1 MEKKNSRLAMWAL
14 IPAFLLC
21 FAVRLVQIL
30 AGTDMNTGFMYDDCG
45 FLLKYGYYGLLIITA
60 GALIALVILDTKRG
74 CAISDADS
82 ARFVDGRAVMAAFP
96 MLVMGAL
103 TVYEGVVEM
112 RAITPSAL
120 LIFTDFVL
128 GGIVTLVAFITLYKK
143 EFNRFLGF
151 SYVAGALLFM
161 VRLMCYFMDQMAV
174 ASIPERLIKCLAPI
188 FATVFFMQ
196 LAKLLCGAQQKKT
209 AASLVVIGGTGAVL
223 ILSSALATIAA
234 GLIAPSDIDLRITS
248 DSYKA
253 ELFKQVSFGKNYYMM
268 QWMSWVD
275 VLFAVMAVLVI
286 VVLYMR
292 PAEKKISADEEAPE
306 ENSSDLD
313 EN

>member
-1 MEKKNSRLAMWAL
+1 
-14 IPAFLLC
+14 
-21 FAVRLVQIL
+21 
-30 AGTDMNTGFMYDDCG
+30 
-45 FLLKYGYYGLLIITA
+45 
-60 GALIALVILDTKRG
+60 
-74 CAISDADS
+74 
-82 ARFVDGRAVMAAFP
+82 
-96 MLVMGAL
+96 
-103 TVYEGVVEM
+103 
-112 RAITPSAL
+112 
-120 LIFTDFVL
+120 
-128 GGIVTLVAFITLYKK
+128 
-143 EFNRFLGF
+143 
-151 SYVAGALLFM
+151 
-161 VRLMCYFMDQMAV
+161 MCYFMDQMAV

-223 ILSSALATIAA
+223 ILSSALATIVA
-234 GLIAPSDIDLRITS
+234 GLIAPSDIASRITS

>member
-14 IPAFLLC
+14 IPAFVLC

-45 FLLKYGYYGLLIITA
+45 FLLKYGYYGLIILTA
-60 GALIALVILDTKRG
+60 AALVALVILDIKRG
-74 CAISDADS
+74 SSLEAADS
-82 ARFVDGRAVMAAFP
+82 EKFVDGRAVMAAFP
-96 MLVMGAL
+96 MLIMGAL
-103 TVYEGVVEM
+103 TIYEGVIEM

-128 GGIVTLVAFITLYKK
+128 GGLVTLTAFITLYKK
-143 EFNRFLGF
+143 EIKRLLGF
-151 SYVAGALLFM
+151 SYAAGALLFLM
-161 VRLMCYFMDQMAV
+161 RLMCYFMDQMAV
-174 ASIPERLIKCLAPI
+174 ASIPERLINCLAPA

-196 LAKLLCGAQQKKT
+196 LARLLCGAKQKKT
-209 AASLVVIGGTGAVL
+209 TGSLVVLGGTGAVL
-223 ILSSALATIAA
+223 ILSSALATITA
-234 GLIAPSDIDLRITS
+234 GLVAPEEIASRITN

-253 ELFKQVSFGKNYYMM
+253 ELFKQVAFGKNYYMM

-275 VLFAVMAVLVI
+275 VLFAVMALLVI
-286 VVLYMR
+286 VVLYLR
-292 PAEKKISADEEAPE
+292 PAKQEISDDEQEFE
-306 ENSSDLD
+306 VEIDDLD

>member
-1 MEKKNSRLAMWAL
+1 
-14 IPAFLLC
+14 
-21 FAVRLVQIL
+21 
-30 AGTDMNTGFMYDDCG
+30 
-45 FLLKYGYYGLLIITA
+45 
-60 GALIALVILDTKRG
+60 
-74 CAISDADS
+74 
-82 ARFVDGRAVMAAFP
+82 
-96 MLVMGAL
+96 
-103 TVYEGVVEM
+103 
-112 RAITPSAL
+112 
-120 LIFTDFVL
+120 
-128 GGIVTLVAFITLYKK
+128 
-143 EFNRFLGF
+143 
-151 SYVAGALLFM
+151 
-161 VRLMCYFMDQMAV
+161 MCYFMDQMAV

-223 ILSSALATIAA
+223 ILSSALATIVA
-234 GLIAPSDIDLRITS
+234 GLIAPSDIASRITS

-292 PAEKKISADEEAPE
+292 PAEKKNSADEEAPE